1 MVIIKSHQAVM
12 ELLVNF
18 STPQIIS
25 AHGGNPMK
33 DQSKTKQFLIQELAS
48 LKQKIVDLERTASD
62 RKQVES

>member
-1 MVIIKSHQAVM
+1 
-12 ELLVNF
+12 
-18 STPQIIS
+18 
-25 AHGGNPMK
+25 MK